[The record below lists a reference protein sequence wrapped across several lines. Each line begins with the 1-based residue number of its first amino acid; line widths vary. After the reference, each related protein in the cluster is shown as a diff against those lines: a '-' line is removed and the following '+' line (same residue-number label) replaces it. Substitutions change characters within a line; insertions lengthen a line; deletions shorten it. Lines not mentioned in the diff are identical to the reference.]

1 VLNAVVV
8 ALLVSVVVAK
18 VVRKADNV
26 VVFVLLLVDLEVL
39 LDPTVRNVVDV
50 DPMLCVVL
58 EKRVV
63 VFLEVTANVELEV
76 LIDVLNTVD
85 DALLVMLDVDVFNCV
100 LKLVR

>member
-26 VVFVLLLVDLEVL
+26 VVFVLLLVDIEVP
-39 LDPTVRNVVDV
+39 LDPTVSNVVDV

-63 VFLEVTANVELEV
+63 VFLEVTANVESEV
-76 LIDVLNTVD
+76 LIDVSNTVD
-85 DALLVMLDVDVFNCV
+85 VALLVMLDVAVFSCV

>member
-8 ALLVSVVVAK
+8 AVLILVVVAK
-18 VVRKADNV
+18 VVKKADNV
-26 VVFVLLLVDLEVL
+26 VVFVFLLVDLEVL

-50 DPMLCVVL
+50 DPMLCVIL

-63 VFLEVTANVELEV
+63 VFVEVTANVDLEV
-76 LIDVLNTVD
+76 LFDVLYTVD
-85 DALLVMLDVDVFNCV
+85 DALLVMLDVAVFSCV

>member
-1 VLNAVVV
+1 MLNAVVV
-8 ALLVSVVVAK
+8 AVLILVVVAK
-18 VVRKADNV
+18 VVKKADNV
-26 VVFVLLLVDLEVL
+26 VVFVFLLVDIEVL

-50 DPMLCVVL
+50 DPMLCVIL

-63 VFLEVTANVELEV
+63 VFVEVTANVDLEV
-76 LIDVLNTVD
+76 LFDVSYTVD